1 MNKEMKQSDL
11 VSIVSNLLDL
21 PLPFSNVGVFH
32 PAFYPHSDLKNVH
45 SAFMKNLEQFQ
56 NYVEAYCEATEQNW
70 CEEEIKS
77 FAANM
82 TEFRKSFD
90 ARRST
95 DQKIIEHI
103 GVMHEWANKKYSQFN
118 AIWTD
123 MN

>member
-1 MNKEMKQSDL
+1 
-11 VSIVSNLLDL
+11 
-21 PLPFSNVGVFH
+21 
-32 PAFYPHSDLKNVH
+32 
-45 SAFMKNLEQFQ
+45 
-56 NYVEAYCEATEQNW
+56 
-70 CEEEIKS
+70 
-77 FAANM
+77 M

-123 MN
+123 MNQTSFFIGIILNLWLIAFHCVTSFQRPKEGADDEVPEANMFMLAGILVCWTSFFAHWVVPDFPCELSAVFTLVMTFS